1 MWVRF
6 PLRPH
11 FLWRKFV
18 NGFFRIFLLL
28 ASEANSIIHSNCSTM
43 NSQKY
48 IVVYRR
54 SLDGPEFREWTSN
67 LSYTIAM
74 LEAQGF
80 TIIDIID
87 IG

>member
-1 MWVRF
+1 
-6 PLRPH
+6 
-11 FLWRKFV
+11 
-18 NGFFRIFLLL
+18 
-28 ASEANSIIHSNCSTM
+28 M